1 MPPRGMDATA
11 VAHNTNRQGANF
23 ELDVMHYLAGCDCE
37 INFARPRHVGWTG
50 FGYDAGRSSGSRGK
64 VDVWGVPPKDEY
76 GKHPMVF
83 VQCKI
88 TDPLLSPADRISLI
102 NLARRGGALPIV
114 SFRAKDLASGR
125 IRPHF
130 RQLTG
135 YGPKD
140 WLAWEPRRSTS

>member
-1 MPPRGMDATA
+1 MAR
-11 VAHNTNRQGANF
+11 NTTRQGAGF
-23 ELDVMHYLAGCDCE
+23 ELDVMHYLMGCSCE
-37 INFARPRHVGWTG
+37 TTYAQPRHIGWRG

-64 VDVWGVPPKDEY
+64 VDVWGVPPEPGFDLDEEQPW
-76 GKHPMVF
+76 GVKIPAMIF

-88 TDPLLSPADRISLI
+88 TNPVIPPAERIALI

-114 SFRAKDLASGR
+114 AHRAVDKNTRR

-135 YGPKD
+135 PGPKD
-140 WLAWEPRRSTS
+140 WLPWEPERTT